1 VKRVCTVCHRLS
13 ADGNL
18 WCQEPDCP
26 AGHLP
31 IVFDYGEWLG
41 DIQVLRLLRIL
52 RNAAIYEAERDG
64 QKVLLKVAHDGYQ
77 DQLRLEARTL
87 AELAADRQHPSL
99 PVLLPAY
106 RQAEIVHRPYGKTV
120 FQGETKYYLVFE
132 HIEGEFMRDMLLK
145 NPQPWYLH
153 AAWLAIMLADVV
165 AFLHIKARRL
175 HLNLHPEAIYI
186 RYDKAG
192 VPRPVLLDLGL
203 LSAVNEEVRETWM
216 EKYAV
221 PAYTPPE
228 LIARDA
234 SPSQASDVYS
244 LGLLLYEMLAGRPAF
259 EFAQRRDADVRAAV
273 VKGVP
278 QPLERTDLA
287 KDIHE
292 IVQQAIHRQ
301 PAYRQQDVRVF
312 AKMLRTKFGEVP
324 PEKTRNLNRHLAALV
339 VGGAFMVTLWIM
351 LAALLG

>member
-1 VKRVCTVCHRLS
+1 MKRVCTVCHRLS

-31 IVFDYGEWLG
+31 LVFDYGEWLG
-41 DIQVLRLLRIL
+41 DIKVLRLLRIL
-52 RNAAIYEAERDG
+52 RNAAIYEAERDE

-87 AELAADRQHPSL
+87 ADLAAERQHPML
-99 PVLLPAY
+99 PTLLPAY

-120 FQGETKYYLVFE
+120 FQGETKYYLVFQ
-132 HIEGEFMRDMLLK
+132 HVEGEFMRDMLLK
-145 NPQPWYLH
+145 NPQPWFLH
-153 AAWLAIMLADVV
+153 AAWLTIMLADVI
-165 AFLHIKARRL
+165 AFLHIKAERL

-203 LSAVNEEVRETWM
+203 LSDTQGVSAAWV

-228 LIARDA
+228 LISREVA
-234 SPSQASDVYS
+234 PSYASDVYG
-244 LGLLLYEMLAGRPAF
+244 LGLILYEMLAGHPAF

-278 QPLERTDLA
+278 EPLNRTDLA
-287 KDIHE
+287 KEIHE
-292 IVQQAIHRQ
+292 IVQRAIHPQ
-301 PAYRQQDVRVF
+301 AAHRQQDVRAF
-312 AKMLRTKFGEVP
+312 AKKLRVMFGEVP
-324 PEKTRNLNRHLAALV
+324 PEKRRRNLNRTVAVAV
-339 VGGAFMVTLWIM
+339 VGGAFVVTLWIM
-351 LAALLG
+351 LAALFG

>member
-31 IVFDYGEWLG
+31 MVFDYGEWLG
-41 DIQVLRLLRIL
+41 DIKVLRLLRIL
-52 RNAAIYEAERDG
+52 RNAAIYEAERG
-64 QKVLLKVAHDGYQ
+64 EEKVLLKVAHDGYQ
-77 DQLRLEARTL
+77 DQLRLEARVL
-87 AELAADRQHPSL
+87 ADLSAKRQHPML
-99 PVLLPAY
+99 PTLLPAY

-120 FQGETKYYLVFE
+120 FQGETKYYVVFA
-132 HIEGEFMRDMLLK
+132 HVEGEFMRDMLLK

-153 AAWLAIMLADVV
+153 AAWLAIMLSDVI
-165 AFLHIKARRL
+165 AFLHIEAQRL

-203 LSAVNEEVRETWM
+203 LSDAQGVSAAWV

-228 LIARDA
+228 LIAHDA
-234 SPSQASDVYS
+234 APSHASDVYG
-244 LGLLLYEMLAGRPAF
+244 LGLILYEMLAGHPAF

-273 VKGVP
+273 MAGVP
-278 QPLERTDLA
+278 QPLVRTDLA
-287 KDIHE
+287 KEIHE

-301 PAYRQQDVRVF
+301 PQYRQQDVRVF
-312 AKMLRTKFGEVP
+312 AKMLRVKFGEVP
-324 PEKTRNLNRHLAALV
+324 PEKTRNLNRRLAAAV

>member
-1 VKRVCTVCHRLS
+1 M
-13 ADGNL
+13 
-18 WCQEPDCP
+18 
-26 AGHLP
+26 
-31 IVFDYGEWLG
+31 VFDYGEWLG
-41 DIQVLRLLRIL
+41 DIKVLRLLRIL
-52 RNAAIYEAERDG
+52 RNAAIYEAERDEE
-64 QKVLLKVAHDGYQ
+64 KVLLKVAHDGYQ
-77 DQLRLEARTL
+77 DQLRLEARVL
-87 AELAADRQHPSL
+87 ADLAAKRQHPML
-99 PVLLPAY
+99 PTLLPAY

-120 FQGETKYYLVFE
+120 FQGETKYYLVFA
-132 HIEGEFMRDMLLK
+132 HVEGEFMRDMLLK

-153 AAWLAIMLADVV
+153 AAWLAIMLADVI
-165 AFLHIKARRL
+165 AFLHIKAERL

-203 LSAVNEEVRETWM
+203 LSDASGVSAAWV

-234 SPSQASDVYS
+234 PPSRASDVYG
-244 LGLLLYEMLAGRPAF
+244 LGLILYEMLAGHPAF

-273 VKGVP
+273 RGGVP

-287 KDIHE
+287 KEIHE

-301 PAYRQQDVRVF
+301 PTFRQDDVRVF
-312 AKMLRTKFGEVP
+312 AKQLRMIFGEVP
-324 PEKTRNLNRHLAALV
+324 AEKTRDLNRRLAAAV
-339 VGGAFMVTLWIM
+339 VGGALMVTLWIM
-351 LAALLG
+351 LAALVG